1 MKNSQTPTPE
11 GEISGADF
19 HQPASRADYMTD
31 QLSHDHDKW
40 MPLTRGE
47 CAVAWAL
54 ILGGTAV
61 FFALAFAA
69 GYWAGVN
76 S

>member
-1 MKNSQTPTPE
+1 
-11 GEISGADF
+11 
-19 HQPASRADYMTD
+19 MTD